1 MTAIWTTKCLAI
13 KIRKIFYK
21 KQKFQQ
27 TLTVSLILPN
37 FGTHKLTFLFKE
49 LKIYLYLSE
58 TSKERE
64 NAYKQ
69 VDRKKKTKK
78 RDKDKITPISETPV
92 NEVENAI
99 EDSKFNFIYIVRLRT
114 IILIYLSVCLFV
126 CDIEIN

>member
-1 MTAIWTTKCLAI
+1 M
-13 KIRKIFYK
+13 
-21 KQKFQQ
+21 
-27 TLTVSLILPN
+27 
-37 FGTHKLTFLFKE
+37 
-49 LKIYLYLSE
+49 YLSE

-99 EDSKFNFIYIVRLRT
+99 EDSKFYFIYIVRLRT
-114 IILIYLSVCLFV
+114 IIRG
-126 CDIEIN
+126 